1 MLKIGQDIKYD
12 WVILKRY
19 GIDMR
24 PFDDTMLISYVLDA
38 GRGSHGMDELA
49 QRHLGHTPMTLRRG
63 GGHRQEQGDASTS
76 VEIDKATAYAAE
88 DADVTLRLW
97 QVLKPR
103 LPAERRATV
112 YETLERPLVDVIG
125 RMEMRGISVDR
136 QILSRL
142 SGDFAQ
148 IARAARGR
156 DSGDGRREDSLS
168 ARPKQ
173 IGDILF
179 GKMGL
184 PGAKKTPSGQ
194 WATPATL
201 LDELAQAGHELPA
214 EDSRMAPARRS

>member
-1 MLKIGQDIKYD
+1 M
-12 WVILKRY
+12 
-19 GIDMR
+19 
-24 PFDDTMLISYVLDA
+24 
-38 GRGSHGMDELA
+38 
-49 QRHLGHTPMTLRRG
+49 
-63 GGHRQEQGDASTS
+63 
-76 VEIDKATAYAAE
+76 
-88 DADVTLRLW
+88 
-97 QVLKPR
+97 LKPR
-103 LPAERRATV
+103 LPAERRATP

-156 DSGDGRREDSLS
+156 DPGDRAARRFDLGS
-168 ARPKQ
+168 PKQ

-201 LDELAQAGHELPA
+201 LEELAQAGHDA
-214 EDSRMAPARRS
+214 AGEDPRMAPARRS